1 MKEVSR
7 VSAWTQL
14 TLSRTELFRRLR
26 HTWVLS
32 LISILVPPS
41 VAFDQNRERPVLE
54 TLLVSLA
61 SEHDI
66 AKKEEVLMQI
76 TRRFGEVAGPG
87 LLDVAARAE
96 DADTRWMAI
105 RGIGYV
111 KFALRGPWAKFTL
124 TPQSRS

>member
-1 MKEVSR
+1 VS
-7 VSAWTQL
+7 V
-14 TLSRTELFRRLR
+14 
-26 HTWVLS
+26 
-32 LISILVPPS
+32 ISIIVPPS
-41 VAFDQNRERPVLE
+41 VPFGQSRESSGLE

-66 AKKEEVLMQI
+66 GKKEAVLTQI

-87 LLDVAARAE
+87 LIDVATRAE

-105 RGIGYV
+105 RGIGYA

-124 TPQSRS
+124 TPQSRSRTSDQ